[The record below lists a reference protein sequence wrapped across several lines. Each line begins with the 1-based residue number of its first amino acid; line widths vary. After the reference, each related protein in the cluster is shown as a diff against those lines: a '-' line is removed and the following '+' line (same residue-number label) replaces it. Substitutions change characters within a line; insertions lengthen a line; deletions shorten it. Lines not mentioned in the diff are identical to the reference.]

1 VFPMRVASV
10 RWFTPPTRPRPA
22 PLFFGQERA
31 LRALEAA
38 FLHRGHGYLVGPSGL
53 GKRARLLAFLEGRA
67 FPKEELVYLPLGEEA
82 FPLLLPEGEGRALVE
97 GVEAL
102 FAEFTP
108 GLFREKGFLYAK
120 NLVESRHEREAEALL
135 QTLAQEAKAHGF
147 ALAEEEGGF
156 TLTGQG
162 PLPPELSAKLE
173 ETVLAYVEVR
183 QRAQAEVAALRRSF
197 AERLLQPRVEGLKAR
212 FPEAARYLDWLLES
226 LLRAAALEEEVEGEA
241 LLPRLLVE
249 GGTRVVYEPN
259 PTPER
264 LFGHLEY
271 EVREGVLTTH
281 LGLLRPGAL
290 MRAAGGVLVLEAHR
304 VLELGSYPLLKRSLA
319 TGEIEPLAP
328 RPEVRGPRLQPAPLK
343 AQVFLVGPPEVIALL
358 EEDEEFLEL
367 FPFRVEFNPE
377 MPYTEA
383 HVAHLGGFL
392 EAQGVR
398 LLPEGLAA
406 LADEARRMAGHQERL
421 DARIYRLLDLARE
434 AARYQDPVGR
444 EGVERA
450 LKAREDRFALEQE
463 LFLKDVEEG
472 VVALEVTGER
482 VGEVNGLVVLEGPLP
497 TGRPVRITA
506 QAGPGREGIL
516 SIDREVGL
524 GGQVFHKAVLTLAGY
539 LRGTYAQ
546 LGALSATV
554 SLVFEQ
560 SYGSLEGDSAGL
572 AELLAVLSAISGLPL
587 RQDLAVTGA
596 VDQTGRVLAVGRVA
610 EKVEGF
616 FRVCQTLGLTGTQ
629 GVVLPKANLPHLTL
643 RREVVEAVEEGVFHL
658 FAVEEVDEAVELLF
672 GRRAYWVHEKV
683 REALEHFQKLENGDG
698 EKG

>member
-1 VFPMRVASV
+1 MFPMRVASV

-53 GKRARLLAFLEGRA
+53 GKRARLLACLEGLA
-67 FPKEELVYLPLGEEA
+67 FPTEGLVDRPLGEEA
-82 FPLLLPEGEGRALVE
+82 FPLRLPEGEGRALVE

-183 QRAQAEVAALRRSF
+183 QRAPAGVA
-197 AERLLQPRVEGLKAR
+197 
-212 FPEAARYLDWLLES
+212 
-226 LLRAAALEEEVEGEA
+226 
-241 LLPRLLVE
+241 RLLVE

-434 AARYQDPVGR
+434 ATRYQDPVGR

-554 SLVFEQ
+554 TLVFEQ
-560 SYGSLEGDSAGL
+560 RYGSLEGDSAGL

-683 REALEHFQKLENGDG
+683 REALEHFQKLENGE
-698 EKG
+698 EK

>member
-1 VFPMRVASV
+1 MRVLHLA
-10 RWFTPPTRPRPA
+10 WFTPPTRPKPA
-22 PLFFGQERA
+22 PPFFGQERA
-31 LRALEAA
+31 LKALESA
-38 FLHRGHGYLVGPSGL
+38 FRQKGHGYLVGPSGL
-53 GKRARLLAFLEGRA
+53 GKRKRLLAYLRDRA

-82 FPLLLPEGEGRALVE
+82 FPLTLPQGEGRALVE

-108 GLFREKGFLYAK
+108 ALFGEKGFLYAK
-120 NLVESRHEREAEALL
+120 SLLEARYEKEAEALL
-135 QTLAQEAKAHGF
+135 R
-147 ALAEEEGGF
+147 ALAEEAQGHGFTLKEGEGGL

-173 ETVLAYVEVR
+173 ETILAYVDLR
-183 QRAQAEVAALRRSF
+183 QKAQAQVAALRRGF
-197 AERLLQPRVEGLKAR
+197 AERFLLPKAEELKGR
-212 FPEAARYLDWLLES
+212 FPQAGPYLDWLLEN
-226 LLRAAALEEEVEGEA
+226 LLRAAALEEAVEPER

-249 GGTRVVYEPN
+249 GGERVVHEPN

-271 EVREGVLTTH
+271 EMREGALTTH

-290 MRAAGGVLVLEAHR
+290 HRAMGGVLLLEAHR
-304 VLELGSYPLLKRSLA
+304 VLELGSYPLLKRALA
-319 TGEIEPLAP
+319 TGEVEPLTP
-328 RPEVRGPRLQPAPLK
+328 RPEVKGPRIKPAPLE
-343 AQVFLVGPPEVIALL
+343 AQVFLVGPPEVIAFL

-367 FPFRVEFNPE
+367 FPFRVEFAPE
-377 MPYTEA
+377 IPYTEEN
-383 HVAHLGGFL
+383 VAYLGGFL
-392 EAQGVR
+392 EGEGVH
-398 LLPEGLAA
+398 LTPEGLAA

-421 DARIYRLLDLARE
+421 DARLYRLLDLAKEAEAHGKPLDRAAVAQAVRSRE
-434 AARYQDPVGR
+434 ERYGLEEELYLQDLR
-444 EGVERA
+444 
-450 LKAREDRFALEQE
+450 
-463 LFLKDVEEG
+463 EG
-472 VVALEVTGER
+472 VVALEVKGER
-482 VGEVNGLVVLEGPLP
+482 VGEVNGLVVVEGPVP

-546 LGALSATV
+546 IGALSATV

-560 SYGSLEGDSAGL
+560 SYGGIEGDSAGL
-572 AELLAVLSAISGLPL
+572 AELLAVLSALSGLPL

-596 VDQTGRVLAVGRVA
+596 IDQTGRVLAVGRVA

-616 FRVCQTLGLTGTQ
+616 FRVCQALELTGTQ
-629 GVVLPKANLPHLTL
+629 GVVLPRANLPHLTL
-643 RREVVEAVEEGVFHL
+643 RAEVVAAVEKGVFHL
-658 FAVEEVDEAVELLF
+658 YAVEGVDEALELLF
-672 GRRAYWVHEKV
+672 GRKAYWVHERV
-683 REALEHFQKLENGDG
+683 RETLAHFQSLENGE

>member
-1 VFPMRVASV
+1 M
-10 RWFTPPTRPRPA
+10 
-22 PLFFGQERA
+22 
-31 LRALEAA
+31 
-38 FLHRGHGYLVGPSGL
+38 
-53 GKRARLLAFLEGRA
+53 
-67 FPKEELVYLPLGEEA
+67 
-82 FPLLLPEGEGRALVE
+82 
-97 GVEAL
+97 
-102 FAEFTP
+102 
-108 GLFREKGFLYAK
+108 
-120 NLVESRHEREAEALL
+120 
-135 QTLAQEAKAHGF
+135 
-147 ALAEEEGGF
+147 
-156 TLTGQG
+156 
-162 PLPPELSAKLE
+162 
-173 ETVLAYVEVR
+173 
-183 QRAQAEVAALRRSF
+183 
-197 AERLLQPRVEGLKAR
+197 
-212 FPEAARYLDWLLES
+212 
-226 LLRAAALEEEVEGEA
+226 
-241 LLPRLLVE
+241 
-249 GGTRVVYEPN
+249 
-259 PTPER
+259 
-264 LFGHLEY
+264 
-271 EVREGVLTTH
+271 
-281 LGLLRPGAL
+281 
-290 MRAAGGVLVLEAHR
+290 
-304 VLELGSYPLLKRSLA
+304 
-319 TGEIEPLAP
+319 
-328 RPEVRGPRLQPAPLK
+328 RGPRLQPAPLK

-560 SYGSLEGDSAGL
+560 SYGSSEG
-572 AELLAVLSAISGLPL
+572 
-587 RQDLAVTGA
+587 T
-596 VDQTGRVLAVGRVA
+596 
-610 EKVEGF
+610 
-616 FRVCQTLGLTGTQ
+616 
-629 GVVLPKANLPHLTL
+629 
-643 RREVVEAVEEGVFHL
+643 
-658 FAVEEVDEAVELLF
+658 
-672 GRRAYWVHEKV
+672 RRASPSFW
-683 REALEHFQKLENGDG
+683 RCFPPSPASP
-698 EKG
+698 